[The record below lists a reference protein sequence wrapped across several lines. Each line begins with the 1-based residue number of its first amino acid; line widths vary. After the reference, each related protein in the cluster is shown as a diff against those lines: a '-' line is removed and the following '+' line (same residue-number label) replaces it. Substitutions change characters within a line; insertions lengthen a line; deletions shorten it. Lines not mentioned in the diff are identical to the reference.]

1 VTAAPTLLTG
11 WGRTAPTSATLRAPG
26 SADELA
32 ALLGR
37 PGERGVLARGLGR
50 SYGDAAQNAGGL
62 VLDMNAMSDIG
73 AISRDAATAEAG
85 VSLGRLMEALLPH
98 GLFLPVTPGTKHV
111 TLGGAI
117 ASDVHGKNHHVDGS
131 LSRHVSSLVL
141 QTTDGRRL
149 RLTPEQDDFAATA
162 GGMGLTGVILEATLR
177 PIPVESAWI
186 AETIERMPD
195 LDAALSRMAST
206 DSSHRYSVAWIDC
219 LARGRK
225 LGRSVLMRG
234 DHAPAHALPSSR
246 RRRPLKLPRRLPLA
260 VPSRTPAGMLRRET
274 VAAFNEVYFRRAPA
288 LAERLTPLDRF
299 FHPLDSIADWNRAY
313 GPRGLV
319 QYQLVVPF
327 GAEETL
333 RAIVERLSNAAA
345 PSFLGVLKRLG
356 PERGLL
362 SFPMPGW
369 TLTADF
375 PAGAPELGGLLDQL
389 DEMVVSA
396 GGRVYLAKDSRLRP
410 ELVAAMYP
418 GLPRWREIQR
428 RLDPEGRMR
437 SDLARRLGL
446 LGA

>member
-1 VTAAPTLLTG
+1 MLC
-11 WGRTAPTSATLRAPG
+11 APG
-26 SADELA
+26 DADELA
-32 ALLGR
+32 DLLCGEC
-37 PGERGVLARGLGR
+37 ERGVLARGLGR

-62 VLDMNAMSDIG
+62 VLDMTGMS
-73 AISRDAATAEAG
+73 AIREIRPDAVRAEAG
-85 VSLGRLMEALLPH
+85 ASLGRLMEALLPQ
-98 GLFLPVTPGTKHV
+98 GLFLPVTPGTRHV

-131 LSRHVSSLVL
+131 LSRHVGSLVL

-149 RLTPEQDDFAATA
+149 SLMPEHDEFAATA
-162 GGMGLTGVILEATLR
+162 GGMGLTGVILEVTLR
-177 PIPVESAWI
+177 PIEVESAWI
-186 AETIERMPD
+186 AETIERAPD

-206 DSSHRYSVAWIDC
+206 DSSYRYSVAWIDC
-219 LARGRK
+219 LAGGRK

-234 DHAPAHALPSSR
+234 DHAPADALPGK
-246 RRRPLKLPRRLPLA
+246 RRPEALKLPRRVPLA
-260 VPSRTPAGMLRRET
+260 VPAWTPTGLLRRET

-288 LAERLTPLDRF
+288 RAERFVPLDRF
-299 FHPLDSIADWNRAY
+299 FHPLDSIAGWNRAY
-313 GPRGLV
+313 GPNGLV

-333 RAIVERLSNAAA
+333 RAILERLSAAPA

-356 PERGLL
+356 HGRGLL

-375 PAGAPELGGLLDQL
+375 PAGAPQLDELLDQL

-428 RLDPEGRMR
+428 HLDPDGRMR

-446 LGA
+446 LAA

>member
-1 VTAAPTLLTG
+1 M
-11 WGRTAPTSATLRAPG
+11 LRAPR
-26 SADELA
+26 AEELP

-62 VLDMNAMSDIG
+62 VLDMTGMSKIT
-73 AISRDAATAEAG
+73 AICPDAATAEAG
-85 VSLGRLMEALLPH
+85 ASLGRLMEALLPH
-98 GLFLPVTPGTKHV
+98 GLFLPVTPGTRHV

-149 RLTPEQDDFAATA
+149 RLTPEDDDFAATA

-177 PIPVESAWI
+177 PIRIESAWI
-186 AETIERMPD
+186 AEKIERAPD
-195 LDAALSRMAST
+195 LDATLSRLAST
-206 DSSHRYSVAWIDC
+206 DSSYRYSVAWIDC
-219 LARGRK
+219 LARGRR

-234 DHAPAHALPSSR
+234 DHAPADALPAKER
-246 RRRPLKLPRRLPLA
+246 RQPLKLPRRPSLA
-260 VPSRTPAGMLRRET
+260 APSWTPAGLLRRET
-274 VAAFNEVYFRRAPA
+274 VAAFNELYFRRAPA
-288 LAERLTPLDRF
+288 RAERLSPLDRF
-299 FHPLDSIADWNRAY
+299 FHPLDSIAGWNRAY
-313 GPRGLV
+313 GPHGLV

-327 GAEETL
+327 GAEERL
-333 RAIVERLSNAAA
+333 REIVERLSTSPA

-356 PERGLL
+356 PQRGLL
-362 SFPMPGW
+362 AFPMPGW

-375 PAGAPELGGLLDQL
+375 PANAPRLHALLDGL
-389 DEMVVSA
+389 DELVVSA
-396 GGRVYLAKDSRLRP
+396 GGRVYLTKDSRLRP

-418 GLPRWREIQR
+418 DLARWREVQR
-428 RLDPEGRMR
+428 RLDPGGRMR

-446 LGA
+446 LAA